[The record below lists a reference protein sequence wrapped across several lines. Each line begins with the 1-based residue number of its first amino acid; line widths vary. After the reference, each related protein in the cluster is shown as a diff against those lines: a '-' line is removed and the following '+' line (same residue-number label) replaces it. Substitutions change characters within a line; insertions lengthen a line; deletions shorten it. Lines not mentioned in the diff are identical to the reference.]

1 MYNSRQHLHLRF
13 RRRFLG
19 LSVFMEP
26 DTPRNSPTKAE
37 ENGGQQEGKKTEEDL
52 LFEALG

>member
-1 MYNSRQHLHLRF
+1 MYNCPQHLHLRF

-19 LSVFMEP
+19 FCAFMEP

-37 ENGGQQEGKKTEEDL
+37 ENEREREGKKTEEDL
-52 LFEALG
+52 LFEVL